1 MGSNAARPFLHK
13 WALLEAPREPDMSYS
28 DLGLAMLVTVL
39 VSTSCGLTRGSS
51 IAAYPELRPAELG
64 SMRNVRVCD
73 ERTWFGSVPSADDL
87 DLAARRGVTRVFDLR
102 TPSTRGDE
110 LRVTAEAL
118 GLEYAAPELPEVP
131 TEVTGEQ
138 LDRVLE
144 YVAQNTGGSQAEHR
158 HERVLMFCE
167 DGSRC
172 ALYFA
177 VHRGTHDGVPIDEV
191 LIEARRNGVHGED
204 AELFLRE
211 HVLEATRTLPADEP
225 N

>member
-1 MGSNAARPFLHK
+1 
-13 WALLEAPREPDMSYS
+13 
-28 DLGLAMLVTVL
+28 MLVTVL

-138 LDRVLE
+138 LQ
-144 YVAQNTGGSQAEHR
+144 AQEAKRRGSVQELRRDLAHESTADYQTEPHTGGYSST
-158 HERVLMFCE
+158 FY
-167 DGSRC
+167 GSGPR
-172 ALYFA
+172 AMSM
-177 VHRGTHDGVPIDEV
+177 VW
-191 LIEARRNGVHGED
+191 
-204 AELFLRE
+204 
-211 HVLEATRTLPADEP
+211 TRKGGRFGS
-225 N
+225 